1 MTTRHFAMS
10 LLLAFITLATGCGG
24 QGSADATTSRD
35 PAGPRAGWPDR
46 IVFGLVPS
54 EGGTD
59 IVERFNPLIRF
70 LNEHLDHPVVPK
82 PASEYAGV
90 ITAMQNK
97 QVELAYYG
105 PKSYVEAARIAGAEA
120 LVKELDADGQPGY
133 KSLIVVHVDS
143 PIRSLAD
150 ARGASFA
157 FVTPNSTSGYL
168 VPMIGI
174 LRETGVKPEDHFGEV
189 RYTGSHG
196 SSMNAVV
203 ARDVQV
209 AAINDLDMLAMVN
222 AGQVDG
228 SALRVIWTSEL
239 IPAAPIAVRR
249 DIPESLKRA
258 LREAF
263 LAFNTHEA
271 ELRAMSR
278 GGFVPADDEEYDI
291 VRVLEQR
298 QAELAAAGND

>member
-1 MTTRHFAMS
+1 MTTRLLAMF
-10 LLLAFITLATGCGG
+10 LLLAAVALSGGCGG
-24 QGSADATTSRD
+24 RGSADAASD
-35 PAGPRAGWPDR
+35 PAGPRAGWPEE

-59 IVERFNPLIRF
+59 IVERFDPLIRF
-70 LNEHLDHPVVPK
+70 LNDHLDHPVVPK

-97 QVELAYYG
+97 QIELAYYG

-133 KSLIVVHVDS
+133 KGLIVVHVDS
-143 PIRSLAD
+143 TVRTLAD

-174 LRETGVKPEDHFGEV
+174 MRETGVKPEEYFGEV

-196 SSMNAVV
+196 SSMYAVV
-203 ARDVQV
+203 AKDVQ
-209 AAINDLDMLAMVN
+209 AAATNDLDMRAMVN

-239 IPAAPIAVRR
+239 IPSAPIAVRR
-249 DIPESLKRA
+249 DIPDSLKQA

-263 LAFNTHEA
+263 LAFNAHQA

-278 GGFVPADDEEYDI
+278 GGFVLTADEEYDI

-298 QAELAAAGND
+298 QAEFAAAADD